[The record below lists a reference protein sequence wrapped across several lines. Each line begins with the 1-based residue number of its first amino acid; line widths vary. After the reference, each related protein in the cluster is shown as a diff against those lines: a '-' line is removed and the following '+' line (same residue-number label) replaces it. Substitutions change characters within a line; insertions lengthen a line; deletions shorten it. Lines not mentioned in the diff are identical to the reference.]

1 MSMGLMT
8 WWTISMSMLNPP
20 MKEFML
26 ALLSKLFTAILALVD
41 WGLLKRMVFS
51 VSSVSPS
58 LRRGKLFSFF

>member
-1 MSMGLMT
+1 
-8 WWTISMSMLNPP
+8 MSMLNPP